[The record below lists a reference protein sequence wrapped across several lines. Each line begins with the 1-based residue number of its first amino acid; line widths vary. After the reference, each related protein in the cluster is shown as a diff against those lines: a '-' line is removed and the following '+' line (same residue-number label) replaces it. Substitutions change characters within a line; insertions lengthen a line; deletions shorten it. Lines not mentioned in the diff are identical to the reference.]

1 MSRSISLSLLRFF
14 FDAESGS
21 CLPFDYGGCEGNGNN
36 FKTEDMCR
44 AECAEKS
51 PADGCVE
58 LYHLDGM
65 LEVTLTNVD
74 LGQKA
79 ALGSR
84 TTQTV
89 FHCR

>member
-1 MSRSISLSLLRFF
+1 
-14 FDAESGS
+14 
-21 CLPFDYGGCEGNGNN
+21 
-36 FKTEDMCR
+36 MCR

-65 LEVTLTNVD
+65 LEVTLTNVV

-79 ALGSR
+79 ELGSR